1 MNNLTIGWLKSVKI
15 TNGERIDVFDE
26 VEVHKVAVNA
36 KSKENLPALYAYHG
50 VKGTYSPSN
59 VFFVDI
65 DTTVGVE
72 EILQNKEKLFSSIP
86 FAYALQKSASGK
98 LHIVCL
104 QPELIEN
111 PDSWRYYT
119 KLYTLVVCE
128 IINQV
133 FGWDYLVL
141 TDDNGKPACDI
152 SMVKYTQAFFFTS
165 NPWIVNEYAARA
177 ILSTSD
183 EIKLKKKYPDWFED
197 SKISNGTNAV
207 MKDIDIDFNAVVG
220 KLTIDRTYGAGK
232 YTGNDLR
239 WRIGSYLVC
248 TYGKEQAKVIVDK
261 LFENPDDFTFYDK
274 GINPLVKTWFEHTFP
289 FIQATNVE
297 KQEKNRLSKITME
310 DDKYMSDYVD
320 EVERS
325 IAKEQILT
333 ISAPT
338 GTGKTTMLEKLTKK
352 YHKKAIILVPFNV
365 TNQLYRW
372 SNVVSSMS
380 TNKFLPG
387 RINTMIWDQF
397 IKNYKEIEQ
406 SSDIIF
412 VDESH
417 TLFLDRSYRDSA
429 VGVWAKFQTWIQLGK
444 KIVFVS
450 ATPAGEIAKLNS
462 RVLKFIKNDKRNVKV
477 NIITTNDTLTALEQD
492 LHNTEYDR
500 VCVFSDRDVKILY
513 ARLCAKGE
521 QDDSKIYHSQWSKNV
536 EELKTTE
543 KLTARMNLLTCIA
556 FNGLNIKNAGEN
568 ICVSV
573 RYTEGVTTLN
583 ELIQI
588 VGRFRDNKN
597 ITLNI
602 YVDNKYA
609 TFEDLDE
616 LFANAKTITDY
627 ESNEELKSEYYERLA
642 SGSVQDSL
650 REIDAYEKMWTL
662 GNIIREM
669 KSRYPIEVVNK
680 VFDTEHM
687 VKRINPIKRKASDLF
702 VDFLSGK
709 IDEETFS
716 GQYVNTDMENFINGW
731 RREMNN
737 IVWQVGEKVGIV
749 DVIVAECEKQNTLID
764 NAIKKIKH
772 IIWIV
777 GMGESRWNEEV
788 ANRAGLKSLL
798 KGTTMIKRAMTQF
811 KKDDEIRA
819 KYAEYIYSDRDVSET
834 LSFDSVDIM
843 FETVSKEVKQAKVIK
858 SECQKGKHS
867 KSHKQHKQHKL
878 YVYKCVETGVSKTK
892 PEWMEETGCT
902 LNRFDYLV
910 RKGLYVKE

>member
-1 MNNLTIGWLKSVKI
+1 MNNLTIGYLPSIQTRKGAQI
-15 TNGERIDVFDE
+15 TGFDITE
-26 VEVHKVAVNA
+26 VNTLAQKAT
-36 KSKENLPALYAYHG
+36 SKLNLPALYVYQG
-50 VKGTYSPSN
+50 VKGEYSSSN
-59 VFFVDI
+59 VFFMDI
-65 DTTVGVE
+65 DTTECVDRIIEGKDE
-72 EILQNKEKLFSSIP
+72 LFAKVP
-86 FAYALQKSASGK
+86 FVYALQKSASGK
-98 LHIVCL
+98 LHIICIHNETFEDV
-104 QPELIEN
+104 
-111 PDSWRYYT
+111 DSWSYNT
-119 KLYTLVVCE
+119 ILYSIAVCR
-128 IINQV
+128 IINAI
-133 FGWDYLVL
+133 FGVDYLESKAVDL
-141 TDDNGKPACDI
+141 HQSKF
-152 SMVKYTQAFFFTS
+152 TQGLFFS
-165 NPWIVNEYAARA
+165 KNELVVNEYVVPGRLNPSDV
-177 ILSTSD
+177 IL
-183 EIKLKKKYPDWFED
+183 IKQKYPEYFE
-197 SKISNGTNAV
+197 KISSNFTGTSEM

-220 KLTIDRTYGAGK
+220 KLTIDRTYGVGK

-261 LFENPDDFTFYDK
+261 LFENPQDFTFYDK

-477 NIITTNDTLTALEQD
+477 NILSTNDTLTALEQD
-492 LHNTEYDR
+492 LHNKEYDR

-513 ARLCAKGE
+513 ARLCIKGE
-521 QDDSKIYHSQWSKNV
+521 QDDSRIYHSQWSKNV

-602 YVDNKYA
+602 YVDNKYT

-687 VKRINPIKRKASDLF
+687 VKRINPIKKQASDLF
-702 VDFLSGK
+702 VGFLSGK
-709 IDEETFS
+709 IDEETFNE
-716 GQYVNTDMENFINGW
+716 QYTNTDMEDFINGW

-867 KSHKQHKQHKL
+867 KSHKQHKL

>member
-1 MNNLTIGWLKSVKI
+1 MNNLTIGYLPAIQTRKGAQIK
-15 TNGERIDVFDE
+15 GFDTTE
-26 VEVHKVAVNA
+26 VSALAQKAT
-36 KSKENLPALYAYHG
+36 SKLNLPALYVYQG
-50 VKGTYSPSN
+50 VKGEYSSSN
-59 VFFVDI
+59 VFFMDI
-65 DTTVGVE
+65 DTTECVDRIIEGKDE
-72 EILQNKEKLFSSIP
+72 LFAKVP
-86 FAYALQKSASGK
+86 FVYALQKSASGK
-98 LHIVCL
+98 LHIICIHNETFEDV
-104 QPELIEN
+104 
-111 PDSWRYYT
+111 DSWSYNT
-119 KLYTLVVCE
+119 ILYSIAVCRA
-128 IINQV
+128 INAI
-133 FGWDYLVL
+133 FGVDYLESKAIDL
-141 TDDNGKPACDI
+141 HQSKF
-152 SMVKYTQAFFFTS
+152 TQGLFFS
-165 NPWIVNEYAARA
+165 KNELVVNEYAMPDRLNPSDV
-177 ILSTSD
+177 IL
-183 EIKLKKKYPDWFED
+183 IKQKYPEYFEE
-197 SKISNGTNAV
+197 ISSNFTGTGEM
-207 MKDIDIDFNAVVG
+207 MKDVDIDFNAVVG
-220 KLTIDRTYGAGK
+220 KLTIDRNYTVGK
-232 YTGNDLR
+232 YNGNDLR

-248 TYGKEQAKVIVDK
+248 TYGKEQAQVIVDK
-261 LFENPDDFTFYDK
+261 LFENAEEFTFYNK
-274 GINPLVKTWFEHTFP
+274 GINPLIKTWFENIFP
-289 FIQATNVE
+289 FIQAANVE
-297 KQEKNRLSKITME
+297 KQEKNRLSKVEMK
-310 DDKYMSDYVD
+310 DDKYMSDYVN

-372 SNVVSSMS
+372 SNVVSSAT

-387 RINTMIWDQF
+387 QINTMIWDQF

-462 RVLKFIKNDKRNVKV
+462 RVLKFVKNDKRNVKV
-477 NIITTNDTLTALEQD
+477 NILCTNDTLTALEQD
-492 LHNTEYDR
+492 LHNKEYDR

-513 ARLCAKGE
+513 ARLCIKGE
-521 QDDSKIYHSQWSKNV
+521 HADSKIYHSQWPKNV

-543 KLTARMNLLTCIA
+543 RLTARMNLLTCIA
-556 FNGLNIKNAGEN
+556 FNGLNIKNADEN

-573 RYTEGVTTLN
+573 RHTEGVTTLN

-602 YVDNKYA
+602 YVDNKYT

-616 LFANAKTITDY
+616 LFANAKAITDY

-669 KSRYPIEVVNK
+669 KSRYPVEVVNK
-680 VFDTEHM
+680 VFDKEHM
-687 VKRINPIKRKASDLF
+687 VKRTNPIKKQASDLF

-709 IDEETFS
+709 IDEETFN
-716 GQYVNTDMENFINGW
+716 GQYVNTDMEDFINGW

-737 IVWQVGEKVGIV
+737 IMWQVGEKVGIV
-749 DVIVAECEKQNTLID
+749 DAIVAECEKQNTLID

-777 GMGESRWNEEV
+777 GMDEPRWNAEV
-788 ANRAGLKSLL
+788 TNREGLKGLL
-798 KGTTMIKRAMTQF
+798 KGATMIKRAMAQF
-811 KKDDEIRA
+811 KKDDEIRV

-834 LSFDSVDIM
+834 LILDPEALFRSVVTEINGEKE
-843 FETVSKEVKQAKVIK
+843 ETFNKRSNASSQERR
-858 SECQKGKHS
+858 KH
-867 KSHKQHKQHKL
+867 L
-878 YVYKCVETGVSKTK
+878 YRCVESGEEKTK
-892 PEWMEETGCT
+892 PEWIES
-902 LNRFDYLV
+902 LDVSKSKFNYLV
-910 RKGLYVKE
+910 MKGLYVKE

>member
-1 MNNLTIGWLKSVKI
+1 MNNLTIGYLPAIQTRKGAQIK
-15 TNGERIDVFDE
+15 GFDTTG
-26 VEVHKVAVNA
+26 VSALAQKAT
-36 KSKENLPALYAYHG
+36 SKLNLPALYVYQG
-50 VKGTYSPSN
+50 VKGEFSSSN
-59 VFFVDI
+59 VFFMDI
-65 DTTVGVE
+65 DTTECVDRIIEGKDE
-72 EILQNKEKLFSSIP
+72 LFAKVP
-86 FAYALQKSASGK
+86 FVYALQKSASGK
-98 LHIVCL
+98 LHIICIHNETFEDV
-104 QPELIEN
+104 
-111 PDSWRYYT
+111 DSWSYNT
-119 KLYTLVVCE
+119 ILYSIAVCRA
-128 IINQV
+128 INAI
-133 FGWDYLVL
+133 FGVDYLESKAIDL
-141 TDDNGKPACDI
+141 HQSKF
-152 SMVKYTQAFFFTS
+152 TQGLFFS
-165 NPWIVNEYAARA
+165 KNELVVNEYAMPGRLNPSDV
-177 ILSTSD
+177 IL
-183 EIKLKKKYPDWFED
+183 IKQKYPEYFEE
-197 SKISNGTNAV
+197 ISSNFTGTGEM
-207 MKDIDIDFNAVVG
+207 MKDVDIDFNAVVG
-220 KLTIDRTYGAGK
+220 KLTIDRNYTVGK
-232 YTGNDLR
+232 YNGNDLR

-248 TYGKEQAKVIVDK
+248 TYGKEQAQVIVDK
-261 LFENPDDFTFYDK
+261 LFENAEEFTFYNK
-274 GINPLVKTWFEHTFP
+274 GINPLIKTWFENTFP
-289 FIQATNVE
+289 FIQAANVE
-297 KQEKNRLSKITME
+297 KQEKNRLSKVEMK
-310 DDKYMSDYVD
+310 DDKYMSDYVN

-372 SNVVSSMS
+372 SNVVSSTT

-387 RINTMIWDQF
+387 QINTMIWDQF

-429 VGVWAKFQTWIQLGK
+429 VEVWAKFQTWIQLGK

-450 ATPAGEIAKLNS
+450 ATPAGEIVKLNS
-462 RVLKFIKNDKRNVKV
+462 RVLKFIKNDKRNVRV
-477 NIITTNDTLTALEQD
+477 NILSTNDTLTALEQD
-492 LHNTEYDR
+492 LHNKEYDR

-513 ARLCAKGE
+513 ARLCIKGE
-521 QDDSKIYHSQWSKNV
+521 HADSKIYHSQWPKNV

-543 KLTARMNLLTCIA
+543 RLTARMNLLTCIA
-556 FNGLNIKNAGEN
+556 FNGLNIKNADEN

-573 RYTEGVTTLN
+573 RHTEGVTTLN

-602 YVDNKYA
+602 YVDNKYT

-669 KSRYPIEVVNK
+669 KSRYPVEVVNK
-680 VFDTEHM
+680 VFDKEHM
-687 VKRINPIKRKASDLF
+687 VKRTNPIKKQASDLF

-709 IDEETFS
+709 IDEETFN
-716 GQYVNTDMENFINGW
+716 GQYVNTDMEDFINGW

-749 DVIVAECEKQNTLID
+749 DAVVAECEKQNTLID

-777 GMGESRWNEEV
+777 GMDESRWNMEV
-788 ANRAGLKSLL
+788 ANREGLKGLL
-798 KGTTMIKRAMTQF
+798 KGATMIKRAMAQF
-811 KKDDEIRA
+811 KKDDEIRV
-819 KYAEYIYSDRDVSET
+819 KYAEYICSDRGVSET
-834 LSFDSVDIM
+834 LILDPEALFRSAVAEINGEKE
-843 FETVSKEVKQAKVIK
+843 ETFNRRSNASSQERK
-858 SECQKGKHS
+858 KH
-867 KSHKQHKQHKL
+867 L
-878 YVYKCVETGVSKTK
+878 YRCVESGEEKTK
-892 PEWMEETGCT
+892 PEWIESLGVGKSKFNYIVM
-902 LNRFDYLV
+902 
-910 RKGLYVKE
+910 KGLYVKE